1 MQKDIKECLF
11 AYFQEQTDKGAR
23 LVSSIPA
30 KRIRIPKAK
39 RAVYFLSALT
49 VSFGV
54 LGGCKN
60 VDNQAG
66 ECVSNNQEFEKL
78 NHSHDYRKAEIFKTG
93 ENEKG
98 QFYYDPN
105 AEHEPTV
112 FISWDRVDAWG
123 LKNVDKGGKVVAIY
137 DESGWELLKAMQV
150 VE

>member
-11 AYFQEQTDKGAR
+11 AYFREQTDKGAR
-23 LVSSIPA
+23 LVSSVPPE
-30 KRIRIPKAK
+30 RIRISKAK
-39 RAVYFLSALT
+39 RAVYFIGALA

-60 VDNQAG
+60 VDNQAD
-66 ECVSNNQEFEKL
+66 ECVSKNQEFEKISY
-78 NHSHDYRKAEIFKTG
+78 NHNYKKAEIFKTG

-105 AEHEPTV
+105 TEYEPTV
-112 FISWDRVDAWG
+112 FISWDKVDTWG
-123 LKNVDKGGKVVAIY
+123 LKNVEKGGKVIAIY
-137 DESGWELLKAMQV
+137 DESGWELLNAMQV